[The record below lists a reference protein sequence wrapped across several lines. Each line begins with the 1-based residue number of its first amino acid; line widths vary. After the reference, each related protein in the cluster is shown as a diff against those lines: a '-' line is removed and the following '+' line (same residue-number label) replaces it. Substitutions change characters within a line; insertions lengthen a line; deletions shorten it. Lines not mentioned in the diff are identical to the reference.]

1 MKDCGIADNIA
12 LLGFL
17 VSKTRMIKVPERFM
31 KLLDGAKSLR
41 YDYEKMK
48 KHLIAKDVGEL
59 GKEGQSG
66 INGER
71 KGLKTVNNVQE
82 SLW

>member
-1 MKDCGIADNIA
+1 
-12 LLGFL
+12 
-17 VSKTRMIKVPERFM
+17 M